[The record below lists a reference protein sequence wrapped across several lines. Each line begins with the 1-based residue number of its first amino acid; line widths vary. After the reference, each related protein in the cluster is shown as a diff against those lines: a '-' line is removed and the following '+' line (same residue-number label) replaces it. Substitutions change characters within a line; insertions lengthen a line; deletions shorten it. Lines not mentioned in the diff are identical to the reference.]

1 MKTRRNALQH
11 FLALTLVTAAPGVA
25 VAKEPSKSS
34 KRAELR
40 KMAADTLKRLYKMEP
55 SARSVI
61 AQAAGYA
68 VFRNFGL
75 KIFLAGGG
83 SGDGIVIDQT
93 TKHETFMKMVEI
105 QAGLGLGIKKFSVV
119 FVFQNPDSMTRF
131 IESGWEF
138 GAQATA
144 AVTDD
149 GAGGGVQGAVSVDA
163 GVWMYQ
169 LTDKGLAL
177 ELTAKGTK
185 YYRNTDLNEV

>member
-1 MKTRRNALQH
+1 
-11 FLALTLVTAAPGVA
+11 
-25 VAKEPSKSS
+25 
-34 KRAELR
+34 
-40 KMAADTLKRLYKMEP
+40 MAP

-83 SGDGIVIDQT
+83 SGDGIVSDQT

-119 FVFQNPDSMTRF
+119 FVFQNPDSMTRC
-131 IESGWEF
+131 IEAGWEF